1 MPLNLYCNCKS
12 FKMKNN
18 QSRLSIFFLASLCL
32 VSSSSIA
39 QQLDP
44 VLTDL
49 INKGLNK
56 SHSVQIQNY
65 NAEQAKIDQKLA
77 KSVFLPKL
85 TLNGSYT
92 RLDDDIT
99 FDDDTQNLLI
109 ATQRLLVKEAAGI
122 PFNSA
127 FPAGIPLEPIP
138 NLQNK
143 DILRSSMDMDW
154 VLFSG
159 FEASN
164 ALKASRHKEASIN
177 YLAMA
182 EKDEIALKII
192 ENYDKLAL
200 VYASKRVLTTSEN
213 YLNEQAYYMKK
224 AIENGLATPIGRK
237 KIELAKQQ
245 LAGKLLDFNHNKTL
259 LIEVLHQLTNET
271 KENLVLLNPQL
282 QPFTTD
288 SLSTAE
294 KRNEL
299 KALEEAER
307 ATLYKSRME
316 KSKVIPKLA
325 VQGHY
330 EFIEDDLSLLDP
342 KWYVGVGIKWNLFDG
357 NQSRLESKKSLIEG
371 QKYREQIEDANE
383 MIALS
388 IIKAELGY
396 EASLQNTEIILKEI
410 ELASDTYDMIDKQY
424 KNNLASLNDV
434 LDALNDLEK
443 SNFKLQQSYFDQR
456 RAITALLHA
465 KGILNY

>member
-1 MPLNLYCNCKS
+1 
-12 FKMKNN
+12 
-18 QSRLSIFFLASLCL
+18 
-32 VSSSSIA
+32 
-39 QQLDP
+39 
-44 VLTDL
+44 
-49 INKGLNK
+49 
-56 SHSVQIQNY
+56 
-65 NAEQAKIDQKLA
+65 LA

-99 FDDDTQNLLI
+99 FDNDTKNLLI
-109 ATQRLLVKEAAGI
+109 ATQRLLIKEAAGI

-127 FPAGIPLEPIP
+127 FPSDIPLEPVP

-143 DILRSSMDMDW
+143 DILRSSIDLGW

-164 ALKASRHKEASIN
+164 ALKASKHKEASIN

-192 ENYDKLAL
+192 ETYDKLAL

-213 YLNEQAYYMKK
+213 FLNEQAYYIKK

-245 LAGKLLDFNHNKTL
+245 LAGKLLNFNHNKTL
-259 LIEVLHQLTNET
+259 LIEVLHQLTNES
-271 KENLVLLNPQL
+271 KENLALLNPQL

-330 EFIEDDLSLLDP
+330 EFIEDNLSLLDP
-342 KWYVGVGIKWNLFDG
+342 NWYVGIGIKWNIFNG
-357 NQSRLESKKSLIEG
+357 NQSRLESRKSLIEG

-443 SNFKLQQSYFDQR
+443 SNFKLQQSHFDQR

>member
-1 MPLNLYCNCKS
+1 M
-12 FKMKNN
+12 
-18 QSRLSIFFLASLCL
+18 
-32 VSSSSIA
+32 
-39 QQLDP
+39 
-44 VLTDL
+44 DL

-65 NAEQAKIDQKLA
+65 NAEQAQIDQKLA

-109 ATQRLLVKEAAGI
+109 GTQRLLVKEAAGI

-127 FPAGIPLEPIP
+127 FPAGIPLEPVP

-410 ELASDTYDMIDKQY
+410 ELASDTYNMIDKQY

>member
-1 MPLNLYCNCKS
+1 
-12 FKMKNN
+12 MKNN
-18 QSRLSIFFLASLCL
+18 QSRLSIFFLAALCL
-32 VSSSSIA
+32 ISSSSIA

-44 VLTDL
+44 MLTDL

-99 FDDDTQNLLI
+99 FDNDTQNLLI
-109 ATQRLLVKEAAGI
+109 ATQRLLIKEAAGI

-127 FPAGIPLEPIP
+127 FPQGIPLEPVP

-143 DILRSSMDMDW
+143 DILRSSMDLDW

-164 ALKASRHKEASIN
+164 ALKASKHKEASIN

-182 EKDEIALKII
+182 KKDEIALKII
-192 ENYDKLAL
+192 ETYDKLAL

-213 YLNEQAYYMKK
+213 FLNEQAYYIKK

-245 LAGKLLDFNHNKTL
+245 LAGKLLNFNHNKTL
-259 LIEVLHQLTNET
+259 LIEVLHQLTNENN
-271 KENLVLLNPQL
+271 ESLALLNPQL

-288 SLSTAE
+288 SLPTAE

-330 EFIEDDLSLLDP
+330 EFIEEDLSLLDP
-342 KWYVGVGIKWNLFDG
+342 RWYVGVGIKWHLFDG

-371 QKYREQIEDANE
+371 QKYREQIEHANE

-410 ELASDTYDMIDKQY
+410 ELASDTYDMINKQY

-465 KGILNY
+465 KGILNYK

>member
-18 QSRLSIFFLASLCL
+18 QSGLSIFFLSAVCL

-49 INKGLNK
+49 IQKGLNK

-65 NAEQAKIDQKLA
+65 NVEQAKIDQKLA

-92 RLDDDIT
+92 RLDDNIT

-109 ATQRLLVKEAAGI
+109 ATQKLLIKEAAGI
-122 PFNSA
+122 PFNSS
-127 FPAGIPLEPIP
+127 FPEGIALEPVP
-138 NLQNK
+138 YLQSKN
-143 DILRSSMDMDW
+143 ILKSSMDLDW
-154 VLFSG
+154 ILFSG

-164 ALKASRHKEASIN
+164 ALKASKHKEASIN

-182 EKDEIALKII
+182 EKDEIALQII
-192 ENYDKLAL
+192 EAYDKLAL
-200 VYASKRVLTTSEN
+200 VYASENVLTTSEN
-213 YLNEQAYYMKK
+213 FLNQQEHYVKK

-237 KIELAKQQ
+237 KIELAQQQ
-245 LAGKLLDFNHNKTL
+245 LAGKMLEFNQNKKL
-259 LIEVLHQLTNET
+259 LIEVLLQLTNES
-271 KENLVLLNPQL
+271 KEVLKLLKPHL
-282 QPFTTD
+282 QP
-288 SLSTAE
+288 LTANSSSESE
-294 KRNEL
+294 KRNEI
-299 KALEEAER
+299 KALEEAEK
-307 ATLYKSRME
+307 ATLFKSKME
-316 KSKVIPKLA
+316 KNNFIPKLA
-325 VQGHY
+325 LKGHY
-330 EFIEDDLSLLDP
+330 EFLEEDLSLLDP
-342 KWYVGVGIKWNLFDG
+342 KWYVGVGVKWNVFDA
-357 NQSRLESKKSLIEG
+357 NKSHLESKKTLIEG
-371 QKYREQIEDANE
+371 KKYRQQLEEADE
-383 MIALS
+383 MIVLS
-388 IIKAELGY
+388 IIKAELAY
-396 EASLQNTEIILKEI
+396 EASLQNTEMIQKEI
-410 ELASDTYDMIDKQY
+410 ELARDTYDMIDKQY

-443 SNFKLQQSYFDQR
+443 ANFKLQQSYFDQR